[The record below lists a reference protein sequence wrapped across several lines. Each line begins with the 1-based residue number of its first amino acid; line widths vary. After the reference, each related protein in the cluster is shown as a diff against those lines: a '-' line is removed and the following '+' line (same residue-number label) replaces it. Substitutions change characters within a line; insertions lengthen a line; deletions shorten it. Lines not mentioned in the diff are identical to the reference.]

1 MKNKLPIGI
10 QGFTG
15 LRNDGY
21 LYVDK
26 TEYIYKAVHGGKQ
39 YFLSRPRRFGK
50 SLLLSAFRAY
60 WEGKKD
66 LFRGL
71 AIERLEQNNPEAWE
85 SVPVFYLDL
94 NRGDYR
100 STSLEQVLENQLRD
114 WEAIYGERFQDR
126 ALGER
131 FQKLLEM
138 AAEKTGH
145 RCVILVDE
153 YDKPLLDVIDNAEME
168 SRNRQVFKGF
178 FSALKSCDEYIRF
191 VFVAGVTKFSKVSIF
206 SDLNN
211 FTDIS
216 MDPRYVE
223 ICGITEREIHDHI
236 DSEVEELAMAND
248 LTKEE
253 CFAQLKDYYDGYHFR
268 QNSVGL
274 YNPFSLLNTLSSK
287 VFSDYWFETGTPTF
301 LVEILKKTNYNLNN
315 ITRERVTGD
324 VLGNISDMYVN
335 PIPVI
340 YQSGYLTIKGY
351 DKRFESYHL
360 GFPNREVEKGFVK
373 YLSRSYSRLGIDN
386 SFSIDNFVLELEA
399 GKVESFMRRLEAL
412 FADNDY
418 RVQGNQELYFQ
429 NVLYVF
435 FKLLGF
441 YVEVERPTSDGR
453 MDMIVKTADYIFIFE
468 FKLDKS
474 ADEAL
479 QQIEDKGY
487 ALPYAADPRRLYKI
501 GVNFSSERRCIG
513 EWKIVEG

>member
-1 MKNKLPIGI
+1 MLYPIGI
-10 QGFTG
+10 QDFESLRTG
-15 LRNDGY
+15 GY
-21 LYVDK
+21 LYIDK
-26 TEYIYKAVHGGKQ
+26 TALIYKLQGEGKY

-50 SLLLSAFRAY
+50 SLLISTMEAY
-60 WEGKKD
+60 FLGKKE
-66 LFRGL
+66 LFKGL
-71 AIERLEQNNPEAWE
+71 AMEQLEQDWTVYPVLHLDLNTAEYRKENDLSEELNRNLLRWE
-85 SVPVFYLDL
+85 SVYGKGEGEVSSSQRFAGVIE
-94 NRGDYR
+94 RAC
-100 STSLEQVLENQLRD
+100 NQ
-114 WEAIYGERFQDR
+114 
-126 ALGER
+126 
-131 FQKLLEM
+131 
-138 AAEKTGH
+138 TG
-145 RCVILVDE
+145 RKVVILIDE
-153 YDKPLLDVIDNAEME
+153 YDKPLLNSIGNPELQDHYRSQMKAFYSVMKTQDRYIK
-168 SRNRQVFKGF
+168 FGF
-178 FSALKSCDEYIRF
+178 IT
-191 VFVAGVTKFSKVSIF
+191 GVTRFSKVSIF

-453 MDMIVKTADYIFIFE
+453 MDLIVKTDDYIYIFE

-501 GVNFSSERRCIG
+501 GVNFLSERRCIG
-513 EWKIVEG
+513 EWKITEE

>member
-1 MKNKLPIGI
+1 MLYPIGI
-10 QGFTG
+10 QDFESLRTG
-15 LRNDGY
+15 GY
-21 LYVDK
+21 LYIDK
-26 TEYIYKAVHGGKQ
+26 TALIYKLQGEGKY

-50 SLLLSAFRAY
+50 SLLISTMEAY
-60 WEGKKD
+60 FLGKKE
-66 LFRGL
+66 LFKGL
-71 AIERLEQNNPEAWE
+71 AMEQLEQDWTVYPVLHLDLNTAEYRKENDLSEELNRNLLRWE
-85 SVPVFYLDL
+85 SVYGKGEGEVSSSQRFAGVIE
-94 NRGDYR
+94 RAC
-100 STSLEQVLENQLRD
+100 NQT
-114 WEAIYGERFQDR
+114 G
-126 ALGER
+126 
-131 FQKLLEM
+131 QKV
-138 AAEKTGH
+138 
-145 RCVILVDE
+145 VILIDE
-153 YDKPLLDVIDNAEME
+153 YDKPLLNSIGNPELQDHYRSQMKAFYSVMKTQDRYIK
-168 SRNRQVFKGF
+168 FGF
-178 FSALKSCDEYIRF
+178 IT
-191 VFVAGVTKFSKVSIF
+191 GVTRFSKVSIF

-487 ALPYAADPRRLYKI
+487 AQPYAADPRRLYKI

>member
-1 MKNKLPIGI
+1 MLYPIGI
-10 QGFTG
+10 QDFESLRTG
-15 LRNDGY
+15 GY
-21 LYVDK
+21 LYIDK
-26 TEYIYKAVHGGKQ
+26 TALIYKLQGEGKY

-50 SLLLSAFRAY
+50 SLLISTMEAY
-60 WEGKKD
+60 FLGKKE
-66 LFRGL
+66 LFKGL
-71 AIERLEQNNPEAWE
+71 AMEQLEQDWTVYPVLHLDLNTAEYRKENDLSEELNRNLLRWE
-85 SVPVFYLDL
+85 SVYGKGEGEVSSSQRFAGVIE
-94 NRGDYR
+94 RAC
-100 STSLEQVLENQLRD
+100 NQ
-114 WEAIYGERFQDR
+114 
-126 ALGER
+126 
-131 FQKLLEM
+131 
-138 AAEKTGH
+138 TG
-145 RCVILVDE
+145 RKVVILIDE
-153 YDKPLLDVIDNAEME
+153 YDKPLLNSIGNPELQDHYRSQMKAFYSVMKTQDRYIK
-168 SRNRQVFKGF
+168 FGF
-178 FSALKSCDEYIRF
+178 IT
-191 VFVAGVTKFSKVSIF
+191 GVTRFSKVSIF